1 MKSFTLPDLG
11 EGLAESEIV
20 EWHIKAGDVV
30 KVDQIVVTLETAKA
44 IVDVPAPYSG
54 TILKRFGHEGDV
66 INVGSVL
73 LEIEEITTEISNH
86 THGQLEAESV
96 NEYESSAAQSKDA
109 ATVVGKVSHQNH
121 QVDIDSFWVGGAS
134 SAQEASSTQ
143 GASYAEG
150 AGYTQGNSE
159 RSNNQVSAL
168 PSARLL
174 AKRLGISIDL
184 VDGSGDSGLILDV
197 DIYNAA
203 DKQQPG
209 TEVLKGARRAMV
221 KSMAESHHN
230 VASVTITE
238 EALLNHWNKDE
249 DISIRLIQAVSYA
262 SQQEKAMNAWFDATT
277 MTRCVHTTVNIGIA
291 VDSSHGL
298 YVPVLRQADSYNAQD
313 IRTWLD
319 GTVKGIRNRRIG
331 REQLQN
337 ATITLSNFGAIAG
350 IYATPVVSPPQVAI
364 VGAGRIIKKV
374 IMEDGKPTEVKAMPL
389 SVTFDHRACTG
400 GEAARFV
407 KALVKHLEREH
418 GNA

>member
-54 TILKRFGHEGDV
+54 KIIKRFGLEGDV

-73 LEIEEITTEISNH
+73 LEIEEVTTDVSNH
-86 THGQLEAESV
+86 AIGQLQAESV
-96 NEYESSAAQSKDA
+96 NECESNAEQSTDA

-121 QVDIDSFWVGGAS
+121 QVDIDSFWVGD
-134 SAQEASSTQ
+134 ASSTQ
-143 GASYAEG
+143 GVSSAHGASS
-150 AGYTQGNSE
+150 TQESADH
-159 RSNNQVSAL
+159 SNNQVAAL

-174 AKRLGISIDL
+174 AKRLGINIDS
-184 VDGSGDSGLILDV
+184 VKGSGDNGLILDV
-197 DIYNAA
+197 DIYSAA

-262 SQQEKAMNAWFDATT
+262 CQQEKAMNAWFDATT

-298 YVPVLRQADSYNAQD
+298 YVPVLRQADGYNAQD

-350 IYATPVVSPPQVAI
+350 IYATPVVSPPQVSI

-374 IMEDGKPTEVKAMPL
+374 IMEDGTPIEVKAMPL

-407 KALVKHLEREH
+407 KSLVKHLEREH